1 MELAGSILDIVDNNE
16 KIFEL
21 SNSGIQY
28 IHLDVMDNL
37 FVNNY
42 VFPSNNII
50 KSINLPIDIHLMVKD
65 VLKYVK
71 YYEEISPEF
80 ITFHYEVGNTLEYIK
95 TIKSKNIKVGLAINP
110 ETKIDSILPY
120 INEIDLILVMSVDPG
135 YGGQTFKNSTTKKI
149 NQLIEYRNKFK
160 LKYLIE
166 VDGGINNFNIKKL
179 NVDIAVLGNYIT
191 KNDNYKNQ
199 VEKLGV
205 KWKKY

>member
-205 KWKKY
+205 K